1 MIISQNIC
9 FETIFTIF
17 AINFKTANM
26 LIEFSVC
33 NYRSIKDTITFSMVA
48 SNAVK
53 ELESPTEGVN
63 NIFWDKNNKIKYL
76 KSAAIYG
83 ANGSGKSNLILAM
96 GFYRQFILSSSNN
109 NQADDEIKTISFLL
123 NTETENKPSSF
134 EMVFVI
140 EKIRFRYGF
149 EVTKKEVTSEWLFG
163 FDTENS
169 NKESSYFTRVNQDI
183 KVFNK
188 NFKEGKGLENKT
200 RPNALFLSTVAQL
213 NGEISNKIQ
222 NWLRTNINL
231 ISGLKDATT
240 GFTIGRF
247 QDQKEFR
254 KKIIN
259 FFKII
264 NLGIEDI
271 RIEET
276 ALDNLSKISPKKKNG
291 EKIAT
296 LIQELQKEIIQKI
309 KKEGEAKEITVNA
322 FHKKFNKANKLI
334 DTIALN
340 FELESKGTQ
349 KLFSLLGPWFDT
361 LESGKILIVD
371 ELDSRLHTKL
381 TIELLKIFQSAIN
394 TKNAQLIFASHDTN
408 LLRNDLFRRDQ
419 IWFTEKDNTGST
431 DLYSLVEYKI
441 NQATSVRNDASF
453 EKDYLIGKYG
463 AIPYFGNIQ
472 KFLNDFVNE
481 P

>member
-1 MIISQNIC
+1 
-9 FETIFTIF
+9 
-17 AINFKTANM
+17 M
-26 LIEFSVC
+26 LIEFSVS
-33 NYRSIKDTITFSMVA
+33 NYLSIKEVITLSMVA

-63 NIFWDKNNKIKYL
+63 NVFWDKSNKNKYL
-76 KSAAIYG
+76 KSAVVYG
-83 ANGSGKSNLILAM
+83 ANGSGKSNLLSAI
-96 GFYRQFILSSSNN
+96 GFYRRFILSSSNDR
-109 NQADDEIKTISFLL
+109 QADDEIMTIPFLL
-123 NTETENKPSSF
+123 STETENKSSSF
-134 EMVFVI
+134 EMIFI
-140 EKIRFRYGF
+140 IGAIRFRFGF
-149 EVTKKEVTSEWLFG
+149 EVTKKNVTSEWLFG

-169 NKESSYFTRVNQDI
+169 NKESTYFTREHQNI
-183 KVFNK
+183 KVSNR
-188 NFKEGKGLENKT
+188 NFKEGKGLENNA

-213 NGEISNKIQ
+213 NGEVSNKIQ
-222 NWLRTNINL
+222 NWLKTNINV
-231 ISGLKDATT
+231 ISGLDDATT
-240 GFTIGRF
+240 AYTIGRF
-247 QDQKEFR
+247 QDQEEFR

-259 FFKII
+259 FFKLI

-271 RIEET
+271 KMEEPV
-276 ALDNLSKISPKKKNG
+276 LDNLSKILPPKRED
-291 EKIAT
+291 EKIAS
-296 LIQELQKEIIQKI
+296 LIQELQKELKDRM
-309 KKEGEAKEITVNA
+309 KKGGDTREISINA
-322 FHKKFNKANKLI
+322 FHKKFDKANKLI
-334 DTIALN
+334 DTIALD

-361 LESGKILIVD
+361 LEKGKILIVD

-381 TIELLKIFQSAIN
+381 TTELLKIFQSGIN

-408 LLRNDLFRRDQ
+408 LLRNDLLRRDQ
-419 IWFTEKDNTGST
+419 IWFTEKDDKGST

-463 AIPYFGNIQ
+463 AIPYFGNIP

>member
-1 MIISQNIC
+1 
-9 FETIFTIF
+9 
-17 AINFKTANM
+17 M
-26 LIEFSVC
+26 LIEFSVS
-33 NYRSIKDTITFSMVA
+33 NYLSIKEAITFSMVA

-53 ELESPTEGVN
+53 ELEDPIEGVK
-63 NIFWDKNNKIKYL
+63 NIFWDKNNKNKYL
-76 KSAAIYG
+76 KSAVVYG
-83 ANGSGKSNLILAM
+83 ANGSGKSNLLSAI
-96 GFYRQFILSSSNN
+96 GFYRRFILSSSNDS
-109 NQADDEIKTISFLL
+109 QADDEIRTIPFLL
-123 NTETENKPSSF
+123 STETENTPSSF
-134 EMVFVI
+134 EMIFVI
-140 EKIRFRYGF
+140 DTIRFRYGF
-149 EVTKKEVTSEWLFG
+149 EATKKTVTSEWLFG

-169 NKESSYFTRVNQDI
+169 NKESSYFTRENQDI
-183 KVFNK
+183 KVSNK

-200 RPNALFLSTVAQL
+200 RSNALFLSTVAQL
-213 NGEISNKIQ
+213 NGEVSNKIQ
-222 NWLRTNINL
+222 NWLKTNINV
-231 ISGLKDATT
+231 ISGLEDATT
-240 GFTIGRF
+240 GYTIGRF
-247 QDQKEFR
+247 QDEKEFR

-259 FFKII
+259 FFKLI

-271 RIEET
+271 KIEET
-276 ALDNLSKISPKKKNG
+276 ALANLSKISPKKRED
-291 EKIAT
+291 EKIAG
-296 LIQELQKEIIQKI
+296 LIQELQKELKERL
-309 KKEGEAKEITVNA
+309 KKGGDAKEITINA
-322 FHKKFNKANKLI
+322 FHKKFNEANKLI
-334 DTIALN
+334 DTIAID

-361 LESGKILIVD
+361 LEKGKILIVD

-381 TIELLKIFQSAIN
+381 TAELLKIFHSSIN

-419 IWFTEKDNTGST
+419 IWFTEKDKTGST

-463 AIPYFGNIQ
+463 AIPYFGNIS

>member
-1 MIISQNIC
+1 
-9 FETIFTIF
+9 
-17 AINFKTANM
+17 M
-26 LIEFSVC
+26 LIEFSVS
-33 NYRSIKDTITFSMVA
+33 NYLSIKEAITFSMVA

-63 NIFWDKNNKIKYL
+63 NVFWDITNKNKYL
-76 KSAAIYG
+76 KSAVVYG
-83 ANGSGKSNLILAM
+83 ANGSGKSNLLSAI
-96 GFYRQFILSSSNN
+96 GFYRRFILSSSNDR
-109 NQADDEIKTISFLL
+109 QADDEIKTIPFLL
-123 NTETENKPSSF
+123 STQTENTPSSF

-140 EKIRFRYGF
+140 DTIRFRYGF
-149 EVTKKEVTSEWLFG
+149 EATKKTVTSEWLFG

-169 NKESSYFTRVNQDI
+169 NKESSYFTREYQVI

-213 NGEISNKIQ
+213 NGEVSNKIQ
-222 NWLRTNINL
+222 NWLKTNIIV
-231 ISGLKDATT
+231 ISGLEDATT
-240 GFTIGRF
+240 GYTIGRF

-271 RIEET
+271 KIEAT
-276 ALDNLSKISPKKKNG
+276 ALDNLSKISPKKRED
-291 EKIAT
+291 EKIAA
-296 LIQELQKEIIQKI
+296 LIQEL
-309 KKEGEAKEITVNA
+309 KKELKERMKKGGDAKEITINA
-322 FHKKFNKANKLI
+322 FHNKFNEANKLI
-334 DTIALN
+334 DTIALD

-349 KLFSLLGPWFDT
+349 KLFGLLGPWFDT
-361 LESGKILIVD
+361 LEEGKILIVD

-381 TIELLKIFQSAIN
+381 TTELLKIFQSSIN

-463 AIPYFGNIQ
+463 AIPYFGNIP

>member
-1 MIISQNIC
+1 
-9 FETIFTIF
+9 
-17 AINFKTANM
+17 M
-26 LIEFSVC
+26 LIEFSVG
-33 NYRSIKDTITFSMVA
+33 NYLSIKEAITFSMLA

-53 ELESPTEGVN
+53 ELENSSEGVN
-63 NIFWDKNNKIKYL
+63 NVFWDKSNKNKYL
-76 KSAAIYG
+76 KSAVVYG
-83 ANGSGKSNLILAM
+83 ANGSGKSNLLSAI
-96 GFYRQFILSSSNN
+96 GFYRKFILSSSNDR
-109 NQADDEIKTISFLL
+109 QADDEIMTIPFLL
-123 NTETENKPSSF
+123 STETENKPSSF

-140 EKIRFRYGF
+140 DAIRFRYGF
-149 EVTKKEVTSEWLFG
+149 EATKKIITAEWLLV

-169 NKESSYFTRVNQDI
+169 NKESTYFTRENQNI
-183 KVFNK
+183 KVSNK
-188 NFKEGKGLENKT
+188 NFKEGKGLENNT

-213 NGEISNKIQ
+213 NGEVSNKIQ
-222 NWLRTNINL
+222 NWLKANINV
-231 ISGLKDATT
+231 ISGLEDATT
-240 GFTIGRF
+240 AYTIGRF
-247 QDQKEFR
+247 QDQEEFR

-259 FFKII
+259 FFKLT

-271 RIEET
+271 KMEEPV
-276 ALDNLSKISPKKKNG
+276 LDNLSKILPQKRED
-291 EKIAT
+291 EKIAS
-296 LIQELQKEIIQKI
+296 LIQELQKELKDRM
-309 KKEGEAKEITVNA
+309 KKGGDAREISINA
-322 FHKKFNKANKLI
+322 FHKKFDEANKLI
-334 DTIALN
+334 DTIALD

-349 KLFSLLGPWFDT
+349 KLFGLLGPWFDT
-361 LESGKILIVD
+361 LEKGKILIVD

-381 TIELLKIFQSAIN
+381 TTELLKIFQSGIN

-419 IWFTEKDNTGST
+419 IWFTEKDNSGST

-463 AIPYFGNIQ
+463 AIPYFGNIP

>member
-1 MIISQNIC
+1 
-9 FETIFTIF
+9 
-17 AINFKTANM
+17 M
-26 LIEFSVC
+26 LIEFSVG
-33 NYRSIKDTITFSMVA
+33 NYLSIKEAITFSMLA

-53 ELESPTEGVN
+53 ELESSSEGVN
-63 NIFWDKNNKIKYL
+63 NVFWDKSNKNKYL
-76 KSAAIYG
+76 KSAVVYG
-83 ANGSGKSNLILAM
+83 ANGSGKSNLLSAI
-96 GFYRQFILSSSNN
+96 GFYRRFILSSSNDR
-109 NQADDEIKTISFLL
+109 QADDEIMTIPFLL
-123 NTETENKPSSF
+123 STETENKPSSF

-140 EKIRFRYGF
+140 DTIRFRYGF
-149 EVTKKEVTSEWLFG
+149 EATKKIITTEWLFG

-169 NKESSYFTRVNQDI
+169 NKESTYFTRENQNI
-183 KVFNK
+183 KVSNK
-188 NFKEGKGLENKT
+188 NFKEGKGLENNT

-213 NGEISNKIQ
+213 NGEVSNKIQ
-222 NWLRTNINL
+222 NWLKANINV
-231 ISGLKDATT
+231 ISGLEDATT
-240 GFTIGRF
+240 AYTIGRF
-247 QDQKEFR
+247 QDQEEFR

-259 FFKII
+259 FFKLT

-271 RIEET
+271 KMEEPV
-276 ALDNLSKISPKKKNG
+276 LDNLSKILPQKRED
-291 EKIAT
+291 EKIAS
-296 LIQELQKEIIQKI
+296 LIQELQKELKDRM
-309 KKEGEAKEITVNA
+309 KKGGDAKEISINA
-322 FHKKFNKANKLI
+322 FHKKFDEANKLI
-334 DTIALN
+334 DTIALD

-349 KLFSLLGPWFDT
+349 KLFGLLGPWFDT
-361 LESGKILIVD
+361 LEKGKILIVD

-381 TIELLKIFQSAIN
+381 TTELLKIFQSGIN

-419 IWFTEKDNTGST
+419 IWFTEKDNSGST

-463 AIPYFGNIQ
+463 AIPYFGNIP

>member
-1 MIISQNIC
+1 
-9 FETIFTIF
+9 
-17 AINFKTANM
+17 M
-26 LIEFSVC
+26 LIEFSVG
-33 NYRSIKDTITFSMVA
+33 NYLSIKEAITFSMVA

-63 NIFWDKNNKIKYL
+63 NVFWDKSNKNKYL
-76 KSAAIYG
+76 KSAVIYG
-83 ANGSGKSNLILAM
+83 ANGSGKSNLLSAI
-96 GFYRQFILSSSNN
+96 GFYRRFILSSSNDR
-109 NQADDEIKTISFLL
+109 QADDEIMTIPFLL
-123 NTETENKPSSF
+123 STETENKSSSF
-134 EMVFVI
+134 EMVFVMDT
-140 EKIRFRYGF
+140 IRFRYGF
-149 EVTKKEVTSEWLFG
+149 EATKKTVTAEWLFG

-169 NKESSYFTRVNQDI
+169 NKESTYFTRENQTI

-188 NFKEGKGLENKT
+188 NFKEGKGLENNT

-213 NGEISNKIQ
+213 NGEVSNKIQ
-222 NWLRTNINL
+222 NWLKTNINI
-231 ISGLKDATT
+231 ISGLEDATT
-240 GFTIGRF
+240 GYTIGRF

-254 KKIIN
+254 RKIIN
-259 FFKII
+259 FFKLI

-271 RIEET
+271 KIEET
-276 ALDNLSKISPKKKNG
+276 ALDNLSKISPKKR
-291 EKIAT
+291 EDAKIAA
-296 LIQELQKEIIQKI
+296 LIQELQKELKERM
-309 KKEGEAKEITVNA
+309 KKGGDAKEITINA
-322 FHKKFNKANKLI
+322 FHNKFDEANKLI
-334 DTIALN
+334 DTIALD

-349 KLFSLLGPWFDT
+349 KLFGLLGPWFDT
-361 LESGKILIVD
+361 LEEGKILIVD

-381 TIELLKIFQSAIN
+381 TAELLKIFQSSIN

-463 AIPYFGNIQ
+463 AIPYFGNIPE
-472 KFLNDFVNE
+472 FLNDFVNE

>member
-1 MIISQNIC
+1 
-9 FETIFTIF
+9 
-17 AINFKTANM
+17 M
-26 LIEFSVC
+26 LIEFSVG
-33 NYRSIKDTITFSMVA
+33 NYLSIKEAITFSMLA

-53 ELESPTEGVN
+53 ELESSSEGVN
-63 NIFWDKNNKIKYL
+63 NVFWDKSNKNKYL
-76 KSAAIYG
+76 KSAVVYG
-83 ANGSGKSNLILAM
+83 ANGSGKSNLLSAI
-96 GFYRQFILSSSNN
+96 GFYRRFILSSSNDR
-109 NQADDEIKTISFLL
+109 QADDEIMTIPFLL
-123 NTETENKPSSF
+123 STETENKPSSF

-140 EKIRFRYGF
+140 DAIRFRYGF
-149 EVTKKEVTSEWLFG
+149 EATKKIITTEWLFG

-169 NKESSYFTRVNQDI
+169 NKESTYFTRENQNI
-183 KVFNK
+183 KVSNK
-188 NFKEGKGLENKT
+188 NFKEGKGLENNT

-213 NGEISNKIQ
+213 NGEVSNKIQ
-222 NWLRTNINL
+222 NWLKANINV
-231 ISGLKDATT
+231 ISGLEDATT
-240 GFTIGRF
+240 AYTIGRF
-247 QDQKEFR
+247 QDQEEFR

-259 FFKII
+259 FFKLT

-271 RIEET
+271 KIEEPV
-276 ALDNLSKISPKKKNG
+276 LDNLSKILPQKRED
-291 EKIAT
+291 EKIAS
-296 LIQELQKEIIQKI
+296 LIQELQKELKDRM
-309 KKEGEAKEITVNA
+309 KKGGDAREISINA
-322 FHKKFNKANKLI
+322 FHKKFDEANKLI
-334 DTIALN
+334 DTIALD

-349 KLFSLLGPWFDT
+349 KLFGLLGPWFDT
-361 LESGKILIVD
+361 LEKGKILIVD

-381 TIELLKIFQSAIN
+381 TTELLKIFQSGIN

-419 IWFTEKDNTGST
+419 IWFTEKDNSGST

-463 AIPYFGNIQ
+463 AIPYFGNIP

>member
-1 MIISQNIC
+1 
-9 FETIFTIF
+9 
-17 AINFKTANM
+17 
-26 LIEFSVC
+26 
-33 NYRSIKDTITFSMVA
+33 MVA

-53 ELESPTEGVN
+53 ELENSTESVN
-63 NIFWDKNNKIKYL
+63 NVFWDKSNKSKYL
-76 KSAAIYG
+76 KSAVIYG
-83 ANGSGKSNLILAM
+83 ANGSGKSNLLSAI
-96 GFYRQFILSSSNN
+96 GFYRRFILSSSNDR
-109 NQADDEIKTISFLL
+109 QADDEIMTIPFLL

-140 EKIRFRYGF
+140 DTIRFRYGF
-149 EVTKKEVTSEWLFG
+149 EATKKTVTSEWLFG
-163 FDTENS
+163 FDTESS
-169 NKESSYFTRVNQDI
+169 NKESTYFTRENQNI

-188 NFKEGKGLENKT
+188 NFKEGKGLENNT

-213 NGEISNKIQ
+213 NGEVSNKIQ
-222 NWLRTNINL
+222 NWLKTNINV
-231 ISGLKDATT
+231 ISGLEDATT
-240 GFTIGRF
+240 GYTIGRF

-254 KKIIN
+254 RKIIN
-259 FFKII
+259 FFKLI

-271 RIEET
+271 KIEET
-276 ALDNLSKISPKKKNG
+276 ALDNLSKISPKKKED
-291 EKIAT
+291 EKIAA
-296 LIQELQKEIIQKI
+296 LIQELQKELKERM
-309 KKEGEAKEITVNA
+309 KKGGDTKEISINA
-322 FHKKFNKANKLI
+322 FHKKFDEANKLI
-334 DTIALN
+334 DTIALD

-349 KLFSLLGPWFDT
+349 KLFGLLGPWFDT
-361 LESGKILIVD
+361 LEKGKILIVD

-381 TIELLKIFQSAIN
+381 TAELLKIFQSSIN

-419 IWFTEKDNTGST
+419 IWFTEKDDTGST

-463 AIPYFGNIQ
+463 AIPYFGNIP

>member
-1 MIISQNIC
+1 
-9 FETIFTIF
+9 
-17 AINFKTANM
+17 M

-33 NYRSIKDTITFSMVA
+33 NYLSIKEPITFSMVA

-53 ELESPTEGVN
+53 ELENSTESVN
-63 NIFWDKNNKIKYL
+63 NVFWDKSNKSKYL
-76 KSAAIYG
+76 KSAVIYG
-83 ANGSGKSNLILAM
+83 ANGSGKSNLLSAI
-96 GFYRQFILSSSNN
+96 GFYRRFILSSSNDR
-109 NQADDEIKTISFLL
+109 QADDEIMTIPFLL

-140 EKIRFRYGF
+140 DTIRFRYGF
-149 EVTKKEVTSEWLFG
+149 EATKKTVTSEWLFG
-163 FDTENS
+163 FDTESS
-169 NKESSYFTRVNQDI
+169 NKESTYFTRENQNI

-188 NFKEGKGLENKT
+188 NFKEGKGLENNT

-213 NGEISNKIQ
+213 NGEVSNKIQ
-222 NWLRTNINL
+222 NWLKTNINV
-231 ISGLKDATT
+231 ISGLEDATT
-240 GFTIGRF
+240 GYTIGRF

-254 KKIIN
+254 RKIIN
-259 FFKII
+259 FFKLI

-271 RIEET
+271 KIEET
-276 ALDNLSKISPKKKNG
+276 ALDNLSKISPKKKED

-296 LIQELQKEIIQKI
+296 LIQELQKELKERM
-309 KKEGEAKEITVNA
+309 KKGGDTKEISINA
-322 FHKKFNKANKLI
+322 FHKKFDEANKLI
-334 DTIALN
+334 DTIALD

-349 KLFSLLGPWFDT
+349 KLFGLLGPWFDT
-361 LESGKILIVD
+361 LEKGKILIVD

-381 TIELLKIFQSAIN
+381 TAELLKIFQSSIN

-419 IWFTEKDNTGST
+419 IWFTEKDDTGST

-463 AIPYFGNIQ
+463 AIPYFGNIP

>member
-1 MIISQNIC
+1 
-9 FETIFTIF
+9 
-17 AINFKTANM
+17 M
-26 LIEFSVC
+26 LIEFSVS
-33 NYRSIKDTITFSMVA
+33 NYLSIKEVITLSMVA

-63 NIFWDKNNKIKYL
+63 NVFWDKSNKNKYL
-76 KSAAIYG
+76 KSAVVYG
-83 ANGSGKSNLILAM
+83 ANGSGKSNLLSAI
-96 GFYRQFILSSSNN
+96 GFYRRFILLSSNDR
-109 NQADDEIKTISFLL
+109 QADDEIMTIPFLL
-123 NTETENKPSSF
+123 STETENKSSSF
-134 EMVFVI
+134 EMIFI
-140 EKIRFRYGF
+140 IGAIRFRFGF
-149 EVTKKEVTSEWLFG
+149 EVTKKNVTSEWLFG

-169 NKESSYFTRVNQDI
+169 NKESTYFTREHQNI
-183 KVFNK
+183 KVSNR
-188 NFKEGKGLENKT
+188 NFKEGKGLENNA

-213 NGEISNKIQ
+213 NGEVSNKIQ
-222 NWLRTNINL
+222 NWLKTNINV
-231 ISGLKDATT
+231 ISGLDDATT
-240 GFTIGRF
+240 AYTIGRF
-247 QDQKEFR
+247 QEQEEFR

-259 FFKII
+259 FFKLI

-271 RIEET
+271 KMEEPV
-276 ALDNLSKISPKKKNG
+276 LDNLSKILPQKRED
-291 EKIAT
+291 EKIAS
-296 LIQELQKEIIQKI
+296 LIQELQKELKDRM
-309 KKEGEAKEITVNA
+309 KKGGDTREISINA
-322 FHKKFNKANKLI
+322 FHKKFDKANKLI
-334 DTIALN
+334 DTIALD

-361 LESGKILIVD
+361 LEKGKILIVD

-381 TIELLKIFQSAIN
+381 TTELLKIFQSGIN

-408 LLRNDLFRRDQ
+408 LLRNDLLRRDQ
-419 IWFTEKDNTGST
+419 IWFTEKDDKGST

-463 AIPYFGNIQ
+463 AIPYFGNIP

>member
-1 MIISQNIC
+1 
-9 FETIFTIF
+9 
-17 AINFKTANM
+17 M
-26 LIEFSVC
+26 LIEFSVG
-33 NYRSIKDTITFSMVA
+33 NYLSIKEAITFSMLA

-53 ELESPTEGVN
+53 ELESSSEGVN
-63 NIFWDKNNKIKYL
+63 NVFWDKSKKNKYL
-76 KSAAIYG
+76 KSAVVYG
-83 ANGSGKSNLILAM
+83 ANGSGKSNLLSAI
-96 GFYRQFILSSSNN
+96 GFYRRFILSSSNDR
-109 NQADDEIKTISFLL
+109 QADDEIMTIPFLL
-123 NTETENKPSSF
+123 STETENKPSSF

-140 EKIRFRYGF
+140 DAIRFRYGF
-149 EVTKKEVTSEWLFG
+149 EATKKIITAEWLFG

-169 NKESSYFTRVNQDI
+169 NKESTYFTRENQNI
-183 KVFNK
+183 KVSNK
-188 NFKEGKGLENKT
+188 NFKEGKGLENNT

-213 NGEISNKIQ
+213 NGEVSNKIQ
-222 NWLRTNINL
+222 NWLKANINV
-231 ISGLKDATT
+231 ISGLEDVTT
-240 GFTIGRF
+240 AYTIGRF
-247 QDQKEFR
+247 QDQEEFR

-259 FFKII
+259 FFKLT

-271 RIEET
+271 KIEEPV
-276 ALDNLSKISPKKKNG
+276 LDNLSKILPQKRED
-291 EKIAT
+291 EKIAS
-296 LIQELQKEIIQKI
+296 LIQELQKELKDRM
-309 KKEGEAKEITVNA
+309 KKGGDAREISINA
-322 FHKKFNKANKLI
+322 FHKKFDEANKLI
-334 DTIALN
+334 DTIALD

-349 KLFSLLGPWFDT
+349 KLFGLLGPWFDT
-361 LESGKILIVD
+361 LEKGKILIVD

-381 TIELLKIFQSAIN
+381 TTELLKIFQSGIN

-419 IWFTEKDNTGST
+419 IWFTEKDNSGST

-463 AIPYFGNIQ
+463 AIPYFGNIP

>member
-1 MIISQNIC
+1 
-9 FETIFTIF
+9 
-17 AINFKTANM
+17 M
-26 LIEFSVC
+26 LIEFSVS
-33 NYRSIKDTITFSMVA
+33 NYLSIKEAITFSMVA

-63 NIFWDKNNKIKYL
+63 NIFWDKNNKNKYL
-76 KSAAIYG
+76 KSAVVYG
-83 ANGSGKSNLILAM
+83 ANGSGKSNLLSAI
-96 GFYRQFILSSSNN
+96 GFYRRFILSSSNDR
-109 NQADDEIKTISFLL
+109 QADDEIRTIPFLL
-123 NTETENKPSSF
+123 STETENTPSSF

-140 EKIRFRYGF
+140 DAIRFRYGF
-149 EVTKKEVTSEWLFG
+149 EATKKTVTSEWLFG

-169 NKESSYFTRVNQDI
+169 NKESSYFTRENQDI
-183 KVFNK
+183 KVSNK
-188 NFKEGKGLENKT
+188 KFKEGKGLENKT

-213 NGEISNKIQ
+213 NGEVSNKIQ
-222 NWLRTNINL
+222 NWLKTNINV
-231 ISGLKDATT
+231 ISGLEDATT
-240 GFTIGRF
+240 GYTIGRF

-259 FFKII
+259 FLKLI

-271 RIEET
+271 KIEET
-276 ALDNLSKISPKKKNG
+276 ALDNLSKISTKKRED
-291 EKIAT
+291 EKIAA
-296 LIQELQKEIIQKI
+296 LIQELQKELKERM
-309 KKEGEAKEITVNA
+309 KKGGDAKEITINA
-322 FHKKFNKANKLI
+322 FHKKFDEANKLI
-334 DTIALN
+334 DTIALD

-349 KLFSLLGPWFDT
+349 KLLGLLGPWFDT
-361 LESGKILIVD
+361 LEKGKILIVD

-381 TIELLKIFQSAIN
+381 TAELLKIFQSSIN

-463 AIPYFGNIQ
+463 AIPYFGNIP

>member
-1 MIISQNIC
+1 
-9 FETIFTIF
+9 
-17 AINFKTANM
+17 M
-26 LIEFSVC
+26 LIEFSVG
-33 NYRSIKDTITFSMVA
+33 NYLSIKEAITFSMLA

-53 ELESPTEGVN
+53 ELESSSEGVN
-63 NIFWDKNNKIKYL
+63 NVFWDKSKKNKYL
-76 KSAAIYG
+76 KSAVVYG
-83 ANGSGKSNLILAM
+83 ANGSGKSNLLSAI
-96 GFYRQFILSSSNN
+96 GFYRRFILSSSNDR
-109 NQADDEIKTISFLL
+109 QADDEIMTIPFLL
-123 NTETENKPSSF
+123 STETENKPSSF

-140 EKIRFRYGF
+140 DAIRFRYGF
-149 EVTKKEVTSEWLFG
+149 EATKKIITAEWLFV

-169 NKESSYFTRVNQDI
+169 NKESTYFTRENQNI
-183 KVFNK
+183 KVSNK
-188 NFKEGKGLENKT
+188 NFKEGKGLENNT

-213 NGEISNKIQ
+213 NGEVSNKIQ
-222 NWLRTNINL
+222 NWLKANINV
-231 ISGLKDATT
+231 ISGLEDATT
-240 GFTIGRF
+240 AYTIGRF
-247 QDQKEFR
+247 QDQEEFR

-259 FFKII
+259 FFKLT

-271 RIEET
+271 KMEEPV
-276 ALDNLSKISPKKKNG
+276 LDNLSKILPQKRED
-291 EKIAT
+291 EKIAS
-296 LIQELQKEIIQKI
+296 LIQELQKELKDRM
-309 KKEGEAKEITVNA
+309 KKGGDAREISINA
-322 FHKKFNKANKLI
+322 FHKKFDEANKLI
-334 DTIALN
+334 DTIALD

-349 KLFSLLGPWFDT
+349 KLFGLLGPWFDT
-361 LESGKILIVD
+361 LEKGKILIVD

-381 TIELLKIFQSAIN
+381 TTELLKIFQSGIN

-419 IWFTEKDNTGST
+419 IWFTEKDNSGST

-463 AIPYFGNIQ
+463 AIPYFGNIP

>member
-1 MIISQNIC
+1 
-9 FETIFTIF
+9 
-17 AINFKTANM
+17 M
-26 LIEFSVC
+26 LIEFSVG
-33 NYRSIKDTITFSMVA
+33 NYLSIKEAITFSMLA

-53 ELESPTEGVN
+53 ELENSSEGVN
-63 NIFWDKNNKIKYL
+63 NVFWDKSKKNKYL
-76 KSAAIYG
+76 KSAVVYG
-83 ANGSGKSNLILAM
+83 ANGSGKSNLLSAI
-96 GFYRQFILSSSNN
+96 GFYRKFILSSSNDR
-109 NQADDEIKTISFLL
+109 QADDEIMTIPFLL
-123 NTETENKPSSF
+123 STETENKPSSF

-140 EKIRFRYGF
+140 DAIRFRYGF
-149 EVTKKEVTSEWLFG
+149 EATKKIITAEWLFG

-169 NKESSYFTRVNQDI
+169 NKESTYFTRENQNI
-183 KVFNK
+183 KVSNK
-188 NFKEGKGLENKT
+188 NFKEGKGLENNT

-213 NGEISNKIQ
+213 NGEVSNKIQ
-222 NWLRTNINL
+222 NWLKANINV
-231 ISGLKDATT
+231 ISGLEDATT
-240 GFTIGRF
+240 AYTIGRF
-247 QDQKEFR
+247 QDQEEFR

-259 FFKII
+259 FFKLT

-271 RIEET
+271 KMEEPV
-276 ALDNLSKISPKKKNG
+276 LDNLSKILPQKRED
-291 EKIAT
+291 EKIAS
-296 LIQELQKEIIQKI
+296 LIQELQKELKDRM
-309 KKEGEAKEITVNA
+309 KKGGDAREISINA
-322 FHKKFNKANKLI
+322 FHKKLDEANKLI
-334 DTIALN
+334 DTIALD

-349 KLFSLLGPWFDT
+349 KLFGLLGPWFDT
-361 LESGKILIVD
+361 LEKGKILIVD

-381 TIELLKIFQSAIN
+381 TTELLKIFQSGIN

-419 IWFTEKDNTGST
+419 IWFTEKDSSGST

-463 AIPYFGNIQ
+463 AIPYFGNIP

>member
-1 MIISQNIC
+1 
-9 FETIFTIF
+9 
-17 AINFKTANM
+17 M
-26 LIEFSVC
+26 LIEFSVS
-33 NYRSIKDTITFSMVA
+33 NYLSIKEAITFSMVA

-53 ELESPTEGVN
+53 ELENPTEGVN
-63 NIFWDKNNKIKYL
+63 NIFWDKNNKNKYL
-76 KSAAIYG
+76 KSAVVYG
-83 ANGSGKSNLILAM
+83 ANGSGKSNLLSAI
-96 GFYRQFILSSSNN
+96 GFFRKFILSSSNDR
-109 NQADDEIKTISFLL
+109 QADDEIRTIPFLL
-123 NTETENKPSSF
+123 STETENTPSSF

-140 EKIRFRYGF
+140 DTIRFRYGF
-149 EVTKKEVTSEWLFG
+149 EATKKTITSEWLFG

-169 NKESSYFTRVNQDI
+169 NKESSYFTRENQEI
-183 KVFNK
+183 KVSNK

-213 NGEISNKIQ
+213 NGEVSNKIQ
-222 NWLRTNINL
+222 NWLKTNINV
-231 ISGLKDATT
+231 ISGLEDATT
-240 GFTIGRF
+240 GYTIGRF

-259 FFKII
+259 FFKLI

-271 RIEET
+271 KIEET
-276 ALDNLSKISPKKKNG
+276 ALDNLSKISPKKRED
-291 EKIAT
+291 EKIAG
-296 LIQELQKEIIQKI
+296 LIQELQKELKERL
-309 KKEGEAKEITVNA
+309 KKGGDAKEITINT
-322 FHKKFNKANKLI
+322 FHKKFNEANKLI
-334 DTIALN
+334 DTIAID

-361 LESGKILIVD
+361 LEKGKILIVD

-381 TIELLKIFQSAIN
+381 TAELLKIFQSSIN

-419 IWFTEKDNTGST
+419 IWFTEKGKTGST

-463 AIPYFGNIQ
+463 AIPYFGNIS

>member
-1 MIISQNIC
+1 
-9 FETIFTIF
+9 
-17 AINFKTANM
+17 M
-26 LIEFSVC
+26 LIEFSVS
-33 NYRSIKDTITFSMVA
+33 NYLSIKEVVTLSMVA

-63 NIFWDKNNKIKYL
+63 NVFWDKSNKNKYL
-76 KSAAIYG
+76 KSAVVYG
-83 ANGSGKSNLILAM
+83 ANGSGKSNLLSAI
-96 GFYRQFILSSSNN
+96 GFYRRFILSSSNDR
-109 NQADDEIKTISFLL
+109 QADDEIMTIPFLL
-123 NTETENKPSSF
+123 STETENKSSSF
-134 EMVFVI
+134 EMIFI
-140 EKIRFRYGF
+140 IGAIRFRFGF
-149 EVTKKEVTSEWLFG
+149 EVTKKNVTSEWLFG

-169 NKESSYFTRVNQDI
+169 NKESTYFTREHQNI
-183 KVFNK
+183 KVSNR
-188 NFKEGKGLENKT
+188 NFKEGKGLENNA

-213 NGEISNKIQ
+213 NGEVSNKIQ
-222 NWLRTNINL
+222 NWLKTNINV
-231 ISGLKDATT
+231 ISGLEGANTAY
-240 GFTIGRF
+240 TIGRF
-247 QDQKEFR
+247 QDQEEFR

-259 FFKII
+259 FFKLI

-271 RIEET
+271 KMEEPV
-276 ALDNLSKISPKKKNG
+276 LDNLSKILPPKRED
-291 EKIAT
+291 EKIAS
-296 LIQELQKEIIQKI
+296 LIQELQKELKDRM
-309 KKEGEAKEITVNA
+309 KKGGDTREISINA
-322 FHKKFNKANKLI
+322 FHKKFDKANKLI
-334 DTIALN
+334 DTIALD

-361 LESGKILIVD
+361 LEKGKILIVD

-381 TIELLKIFQSAIN
+381 TTELLKIFQSGIN

-408 LLRNDLFRRDQ
+408 LLRNDLLRRDQ
-419 IWFTEKDNTGST
+419 IWFTEKDDKGST

-463 AIPYFGNIQ
+463 AIPYFGNIP

>member
-1 MIISQNIC
+1 
-9 FETIFTIF
+9 
-17 AINFKTANM
+17 M
-26 LIEFSVC
+26 LIEFSVG
-33 NYRSIKDTITFSMVA
+33 NYLSIKEVITLSMVA

-63 NIFWDKNNKIKYL
+63 NVFWDKSNKNKYL
-76 KSAAIYG
+76 KSAVVYG
-83 ANGSGKSNLILAM
+83 ANGSGKSNLLSAI
-96 GFYRQFILSSSNN
+96 GFYRRFILSSSNDR
-109 NQADDEIKTISFLL
+109 QADDEIMTIPFLL
-123 NTETENKPSSF
+123 STETENKSSSF
-134 EMVFVI
+134 EMIFI
-140 EKIRFRYGF
+140 IGAIRFRFGF
-149 EVTKKEVTSEWLFG
+149 EVTKKNVTSEWLFG

-169 NKESSYFTRVNQDI
+169 NKESTYFTREHQNI
-183 KVFNK
+183 KVSNR
-188 NFKEGKGLENKT
+188 NFKEGKGLENNA

-213 NGEISNKIQ
+213 NGEVSNKIQ
-222 NWLRTNINL
+222 NWLKTNINV
-231 ISGLKDATT
+231 ISGLDDATT
-240 GFTIGRF
+240 AYTIGRF
-247 QDQKEFR
+247 QEQEEFR

-259 FFKII
+259 FFKLI

-271 RIEET
+271 KMEEPV
-276 ALDNLSKISPKKKNG
+276 LDNLSKILPQKRED
-291 EKIAT
+291 EKIAS
-296 LIQELQKEIIQKI
+296 LIQELQKELKDRM
-309 KKEGEAKEITVNA
+309 KKGGDTREISINA
-322 FHKKFNKANKLI
+322 FHKKFDEANKLI
-334 DTIALN
+334 DTIALD

-361 LESGKILIVD
+361 LEKGKILIVD

-381 TIELLKIFQSAIN
+381 TTELLKIFQSGIN

-408 LLRNDLFRRDQ
+408 LLRNDLLRRDQ
-419 IWFTEKDNTGST
+419 IWFTEKDDKGST

-463 AIPYFGNIQ
+463 AIPYFGNIP

>member
-1 MIISQNIC
+1 
-9 FETIFTIF
+9 
-17 AINFKTANM
+17 M
-26 LIEFSVC
+26 LIEFSVG
-33 NYRSIKDTITFSMVA
+33 NYLSIKEAITFSMLA

-53 ELESPTEGVN
+53 ELESSSEGVN
-63 NIFWDKNNKIKYL
+63 NVFWDKSNKNKYL
-76 KSAAIYG
+76 KSAVVYG
-83 ANGSGKSNLILAM
+83 ANGSGKSNLLWAI
-96 GFYRQFILSSSNN
+96 GFYRRFILSSSNDR
-109 NQADDEIKTISFLL
+109 QADDEIMTIPFLL
-123 NTETENKPSSF
+123 STETENKPSSF

-140 EKIRFRYGF
+140 DAIRFRYGF
-149 EVTKKEVTSEWLFG
+149 EATKKIITTEWLFG

-169 NKESSYFTRVNQDI
+169 NKESTYFTRENQNI
-183 KVFNK
+183 KVSNK
-188 NFKEGKGLENKT
+188 NFKEGKGLENNT

-213 NGEISNKIQ
+213 NGEVSNKIQ
-222 NWLRTNINL
+222 NWLKANINV
-231 ISGLKDATT
+231 ISGLEDATT
-240 GFTIGRF
+240 AYTIGRF
-247 QDQKEFR
+247 QDQEEFR

-259 FFKII
+259 FFKLT

-271 RIEET
+271 KMEEPV
-276 ALDNLSKISPKKKNG
+276 LDNLSKILPQKRED
-291 EKIAT
+291 EKIAS
-296 LIQELQKEIIQKI
+296 LIQELQKELKDRM
-309 KKEGEAKEITVNA
+309 KKGGDAREISINA
-322 FHKKFNKANKLI
+322 FHKKFDEANKMI
-334 DTIALN
+334 DTIALD

-349 KLFSLLGPWFDT
+349 KLFGLLGPWFDT
-361 LESGKILIVD
+361 LEKGKILIVD

-381 TIELLKIFQSAIN
+381 TTELLKIFQSGIN

-419 IWFTEKDNTGST
+419 IWFTEKDNSGST

-463 AIPYFGNIQ
+463 AIPYFGNIP

>member
-1 MIISQNIC
+1 
-9 FETIFTIF
+9 
-17 AINFKTANM
+17 M

-33 NYRSIKDTITFSMVA
+33 NYLSIKEPITFSMVA

-53 ELESPTEGVN
+53 ELENSTESVN
-63 NIFWDKNNKIKYL
+63 NVFWDKSNKSKYL
-76 KSAAIYG
+76 KSAVIYG
-83 ANGSGKSNLILAM
+83 ANGSGKSNLLSAI
-96 GFYRQFILSSSNN
+96 GFYRRFILSSSNDR
-109 NQADDEIKTISFLL
+109 QADDEIMTIPFLL

-140 EKIRFRYGF
+140 DTIRFRYGF
-149 EVTKKEVTSEWLFG
+149 EATKKTVTSEWLFG
-163 FDTENS
+163 FDTESS
-169 NKESSYFTRVNQDI
+169 NKESTYFTRENQNI

-188 NFKEGKGLENKT
+188 NFKEGKGLENNT

-213 NGEISNKIQ
+213 NGEVSNKIQ
-222 NWLRTNINL
+222 NWLKTNINV
-231 ISGLKDATT
+231 ISGLEDATT
-240 GFTIGRF
+240 GYTIGRF

-254 KKIIN
+254 RKIIN
-259 FFKII
+259 FFKLI

-271 RIEET
+271 KIEET
-276 ALDNLSKISPKKKNG
+276 ALGNLSKISPKKKDD
-291 EKIAT
+291 EKIAA
-296 LIQELQKEIIQKI
+296 LIQELQKELKERM
-309 KKEGEAKEITVNA
+309 KKGGDTKEISINA
-322 FHKKFNKANKLI
+322 FHKKFDEANKLI
-334 DTIALN
+334 DTIALD

-349 KLFSLLGPWFDT
+349 KLFGLLGPWFDT
-361 LESGKILIVD
+361 LEKGKILIVD

-381 TIELLKIFQSAIN
+381 TAELLKIFQSSIN

-419 IWFTEKDNTGST
+419 IWFTEKDDTGST

-463 AIPYFGNIQ
+463 AIPYFGNIP

>member
-1 MIISQNIC
+1 
-9 FETIFTIF
+9 
-17 AINFKTANM
+17 M
-26 LIEFSVC
+26 LIEFSVG
-33 NYRSIKDTITFSMVA
+33 NYLSIKEAITFSMLA

-53 ELESPTEGVN
+53 ELENSSEGVN
-63 NIFWDKNNKIKYL
+63 NVFWDKSNKNKYL
-76 KSAAIYG
+76 KSAVVCG
-83 ANGSGKSNLILAM
+83 ANGSGKSNLLSAI
-96 GFYRQFILSSSNN
+96 GFYRKFILSSSNDR
-109 NQADDEIKTISFLL
+109 QADDEIMTIPFLL
-123 NTETENKPSSF
+123 STETENKPSSF

-140 EKIRFRYGF
+140 DAIRFRYGF
-149 EVTKKEVTSEWLFG
+149 EATKKIITAEWLFV

-169 NKESSYFTRVNQDI
+169 NKESTYFTRENQNI
-183 KVFNK
+183 KVSNK
-188 NFKEGKGLENKT
+188 NFKEGKGLENNT

-213 NGEISNKIQ
+213 NGEVSNKIQ
-222 NWLRTNINL
+222 NWLKANINV
-231 ISGLKDATT
+231 ISGLEDATT
-240 GFTIGRF
+240 AYTIGRF
-247 QDQKEFR
+247 QDQEEFR

-259 FFKII
+259 FFKLT

-271 RIEET
+271 KMEEPV
-276 ALDNLSKISPKKKNG
+276 LDNLSKILPQKRED
-291 EKIAT
+291 EKIAS
-296 LIQELQKEIIQKI
+296 LIQELQKELKDRM
-309 KKEGEAKEITVNA
+309 KKGGDAREISINA
-322 FHKKFNKANKLI
+322 FHKKFDEANKLI
-334 DTIALN
+334 DTIALD

-349 KLFSLLGPWFDT
+349 KLFGLLGPWFDT
-361 LESGKILIVD
+361 LEKGKILIVD

-381 TIELLKIFQSAIN
+381 TTELLKIFQSGIN

-419 IWFTEKDNTGST
+419 IWFTEKDNSGST

-463 AIPYFGNIQ
+463 AIPYFGNIP

>member
-1 MIISQNIC
+1 
-9 FETIFTIF
+9 
-17 AINFKTANM
+17 M
-26 LIEFSVC
+26 LIEFSVG
-33 NYRSIKDTITFSMVA
+33 NYLSIKEAITFSMLA

-53 ELESPTEGVN
+53 ELENSSEGVN
-63 NIFWDKNNKIKYL
+63 NVFWDKSNKNKYL
-76 KSAAIYG
+76 KSAVVYG
-83 ANGSGKSNLILAM
+83 ANGSGKSNLLSAI
-96 GFYRQFILSSSNN
+96 GFYRRFILSSSNDR
-109 NQADDEIKTISFLL
+109 QADDEIMTIPFLL
-123 NTETENKPSSF
+123 STETENKPSSF

-140 EKIRFRYGF
+140 DAIRFRYGF
-149 EVTKKEVTSEWLFG
+149 EATKKIITAEWLFV

-169 NKESSYFTRVNQDI
+169 NKESTYFTRENQNI
-183 KVFNK
+183 KVSNK
-188 NFKEGKGLENKT
+188 NFKEGKGLENNT

-213 NGEISNKIQ
+213 NGEVSNKIQ
-222 NWLRTNINL
+222 NWLKANINV
-231 ISGLKDATT
+231 ISGLEDATT
-240 GFTIGRF
+240 AYTIGRF
-247 QDQKEFR
+247 QDQEEFR

-259 FFKII
+259 FFKLT

-271 RIEET
+271 KMEEPV
-276 ALDNLSKISPKKKNG
+276 LDNLSKILPQKRED
-291 EKIAT
+291 EKIAS
-296 LIQELQKEIIQKI
+296 LIQELQKELKDRM
-309 KKEGEAKEITVNA
+309 KKGGDAREISINA
-322 FHKKFNKANKLI
+322 FHKKFDEANKLI
-334 DTIALN
+334 DTIALD

-349 KLFSLLGPWFDT
+349 KLFGLLGPWFDT
-361 LESGKILIVD
+361 LEKGKILIVD

-381 TIELLKIFQSAIN
+381 TTELLKIFQSGIN

-419 IWFTEKDNTGST
+419 IWFTEKDNSGST

-463 AIPYFGNIQ
+463 AIPYFGNIP